1 MQKTK
6 TIIKVLVLSLLLL
19 ASIRAA
25 AQPYCMV
32 RTFSIT
38 QGMTTNNITHLS
50 QDEKGMM
57 WFSSLNG
64 MWSFDGYEFTPYR
77 DFGEYHSMTSQRY
90 ISMRVTS
97 CATVYLTDFD
107 RRLYLYDCLIN
118 RFTNLQPILKKQG
131 IDMQVHDIIS
141 LKNGHTWLIGTR
153 DSKPG
158 LVRLDDRHILEGKGI
173 EVVEKE
179 PLHAPT
185 YKAVVCADGSEL
197 IYGEIGVYT
206 LGRGKIYSNG
216 VKTLAQI
223 GSNVYWGG
231 GGNIVAK
238 YDVAKKKIST
248 FKMPESVGEVTNM
261 VVLDKKRIVCG
272 TDQGVA
278 VIHLPSCK
286 VELINVQSLASP
298 SNKVTN
304 LFLDTQHRLWV
315 FTESDGMTVIQP
327 DMTTKKWLMAKAQDI
342 MTQTTCK
349 YTVWLQ
355 DNNGTVWAVPR
366 NGTFAYFD
374 EQSHTLVPYP
384 LYEQENSQYTI
395 PEIKR
400 TFIDRQKNLWLT
412 GLHSFNMLSFG
423 KYNFRKVQATLFGN
437 MRSLLIDR
445 HGNVWMG
452 NEKGNLMVYDREDK
466 LLGYVSPS
474 GKIVKE
480 PTVFCP
486 NIYSL
491 LEDKRGRKWIGTKED
506 GLFLLSAD
514 GKVENF
520 KKDDNSPYSLSDNRV
535 NSMAQDS
542 KGRIWIGTYGGG
554 LNLIDEH
561 DGKMRFISSRSPH
574 GVKTLGDNDNIRN
587 IAITKDGTVIL
598 STTRGL
604 ACFSDKFKSPDK
616 IAYHYLFK
624 HNDDNSNTH
633 FDVIQALVTRK
644 GRIFMATING
654 DVSELSAKDLLTKP
668 STRKILSES
677 ISEGPINGMFEDTEG
692 YLWIVR
698 ENNIDRYNPD
708 NGKSNTFW
716 PGKKSNYC
724 DFTEAVPLMNS
735 YTGRAVICT
744 QDGYLTF
751 CPKNIKASCDV
762 PQIAFTKVLVN
773 GDKHET
779 PILYNKEIK
788 LPAEKHSFTI
798 SFAALDYTSSK
809 YIRYAYKMEGIDKQ
823 WNNIGYDHRV
833 SFNDLPAGRY
843 RLLVK
848 STNSDGQWVDNIAQ
862 ITIHATP
869 AWWQTWW
876 AYAIYTCIVGWIAY
890 MIVRNIKMRRRIT
903 IDRIISERKTMLYRE
918 ASHKLRTPLT
928 LIGGPIVEVLKS
940 KNLTNVERD
949 YLETARASSRNML
962 ELVDDMLSDNME
974 GSYFV
979 DDENARI
986 FAEETEE
993 DNNAVT
999 ANSGIRILVVED
1011 NADLRKFLVSL
1022 LCSTYSVITA
1032 ENGKLGLEKAISE
1045 QPDFILSDVTMPVM
1059 DGLTMVGM
1067 IKKNPNICHIPII
1080 ILSARASIEDKSFGI
1095 EQGIDDYITK
1105 PFSAQYLK
1113 RRMAEVIANRMSEQ
1127 QKSMDEISS
1136 SGNNSDYSLTS
1147 AKIVDYDREM
1157 MSRLMEYLEKNI
1169 ANSDL
1174 RVDDMAAAVNLGR
1187 TVFYNKLK
1195 SIVGMSPTDFVRSLR
1210 VKRASE
1216 MIRQSKM
1223 TISEI
1228 SIAVGFN
1235 DQRYFS
1241 RVFKKEMGMTPSEY
1255 RESAGDF

>member
-1 MQKTK
+1 MQKAKTK
-6 TIIKVLVLSLLLL
+6 IKALLLL
-19 ASIRAA
+19 VILLSGIGAV
-25 AQPYCMV
+25 AQPYCTV
-32 RTFSIT
+32 HTFSIT
-38 QGMTTNNITHLS
+38 QGMTTNNITHLA
-50 QDEKGMM
+50 QDRNGMM

-64 MWSFDGYEFTPYR
+64 MWTFDGYEFTPYR
-77 DFGEYHSMTSQRY
+77 DFGEFQSMTSQRY

-97 CATVYLTDFD
+97 RATVYLTDFD
-107 RRLYLYDCLIN
+107 RRLYMYDCLTN

-131 IDMQVHDIIS
+131 LDMQVHDIMS
-141 LKNGHTWLIGTR
+141 LANGHTWLIGTR
-153 DSKPG
+153 ESKPG
-158 LVRLDDRHILEGKGI
+158 LVRLDDSRILDGKGI
-173 EVVEKE
+173 EVVENE

-206 LGRGKIYSNG
+206 PGRGKIYSKG

-223 GSNVYWGG
+223 GDNVYWGG
-231 GGNIVAK
+231 GGNAVAI
-238 YDVAKKKIST
+238 YNVTKKKLST
-248 FKMPESVGEVTNM
+248 FRMPDGVNEVTNM
-261 VVLDKKRIVCG
+261 VVLDKKRIACG
-272 TDQGVA
+272 TNQGVA
-278 VIHLPSCK
+278 IIHLPSCK
-286 VELINVQSLASP
+286 VDLINVQHPASP

-304 LFLDTQHRLWV
+304 LFLDSSRRLWV
-315 FTESDGMTVIQP
+315 YTESDGMTVIQP
-327 DMTTKKWLMAKAQDI
+327 DMVTKTWLTAKAQNI
-342 MTQTTCK
+342 TLQTTCK
-349 YTVWLQ
+349 VTLWLQ
-355 DNNGTVWAVPR
+355 DRNGTVWAIPR
-366 NGTFAYFD
+366 NGTFAYYD
-374 EQSHTLVPYP
+374 ESSHTLIPYP
-384 LYEQENSQYTI
+384 LYEQENSQFTI

-400 TFIDRQKNLWLT
+400 TFIDRQKNLWFT
-412 GLHSFNMLSFG
+412 GMHSFNMLSFG
-423 KYNFRKVQATLFGN
+423 KYNFKKVHAELYGN
-437 MRSLLIDR
+437 MRALLADR

-452 NEKGNLMVYDREDK
+452 NENGHLMVYDKNDM
-466 LLGYVSPS
+466 LLGYVSPK
-474 GKIVKE
+474 GEIVKA
-480 PTVFCP
+480 PVVFCP

-491 LEDKRGRKWIGTKED
+491 FEDRQGRKWIGTKDD
-506 GLFLLSAD
+506 GLFIIHAD
-514 GKVENF
+514 GKVEQF
-520 KKDDNSPYSLSDNRV
+520 KHIEKNPFSLSDDRV
-535 NSMAQDS
+535 NSMTQDT
-542 KGRIWIGTYGGG
+542 KGRMWIGTYGGG
-554 LNLIDEH
+554 LNMVDEH
-561 DGKMRFISSRSPH
+561 GGKVRFISSNSPH
-574 GVKTLGDNDNIRN
+574 GMKALGDNDKIRN
-587 IAITKDGTVIL
+587 VAITKDGTILL

-604 ACFSDKFKSPDK
+604 ACFSDKFKKPDK
-616 IAYHYLFK
+616 IDYRYLFK
-624 HNDDNSNTH
+624 HDDENSNTH
-633 FDVIQALVTRK
+633 FDVIQTLVTRK

-654 DVSELSAKDLLTKP
+654 DVSELSAKSLLTKP
-668 STRKILSES
+668 TTKKILNEA
-677 ISEGPINGMFEDTEG
+677 ISEGPINGMFEDSEG
-692 YLWIVR
+692 YIWIVR
-698 ENNIDRYNPD
+698 ENNMDRYNPVS
-708 NGKSNTFW
+708 GKSNTFW
-716 PGKKSNYC
+716 PGKISNYC
-724 DFTEAVPLMNS
+724 DFTEAVPLMNG
-735 YTGRAVICT
+735 YTGKAVICT

-751 CPKNIKASCDV
+751 RPKDIKASCDV
-762 PQIAFTKVLVN
+762 PQIVFTKVLVN

-779 PILYNKEIK
+779 PILYNKEVH
-788 LPAEKHSFTI
+788 LPADKHSFTI

-809 YIRYAYKMEGIDKQ
+809 YIRYAYKMEGIDRQ

-848 STNSDGQWVDNIAQ
+848 STNSDGQWVDNITQ

-876 AYAIYTCIVGWIAY
+876 AYILYTCIAALIVF
-890 MIVRNIKMRRRIT
+890 MIVRNIKMRRRIA
-903 IDRIISERKTMLYRE
+903 IDRIINERKTMLYRE

-940 KNLTNVERD
+940 KNLSKTERD
-949 YLETARASSRNML
+949 YLETARSSSRNML

-986 FAEETEE
+986 FAEEQEE
-993 DNNAVT
+993 DNTVT
-999 ANSGIRILVVED
+999 ANTGTRILVVED

-1022 LCSTYSVITA
+1022 LSPTYKVLTA
-1032 ENGKLGLEKAISE
+1032 ENGKLGLEMAVSE

-1067 IKKNPNICHIPII
+1067 IKKNPEICHIPII
-1080 ILSARASIEDKSFGI
+1080 ILSARASIEDKAFGI

-1136 SGNNSDYSLTS
+1136 ADKSNEYSLS
-1147 AKIVDYDREM
+1147 SVKIVDYDKEM

-1195 SIVGMSPTDFVRSLR
+1195 SIVGMSPTDFVRNLR

-1228 SIAVGFN
+1228 SIAVGFS

-1255 RESAGDF
+1255 RESACDL